1 MSKFL
6 SLALVLI
13 VLAPTF
19 IFSVISG
26 HAMIGN
32 NNSTAQQEVC
42 PTGYRGSG
50 RIDTEPK
57 AYRGSGRLED
67 ATKGYRGSGRKGN
80 PDCVLITKTSAGR
93 LSESNFS
100 TGNRTNKPTRKVSA
114 KPTQKEVCY
123 RGSGRLCISTKK
135 STNSSNKPTRKSS
148 NVSFEL
154 VTADNCPTANN
165 IIQLNNSNG
174 DIYKVNKIYNGCK
187 ASLTN
192 CKTGSTST
200 LPLIGKRFQQADA
213 KC

>member
-32 NNSTAQQEVC
+32 TSTSDTE
-42 PTGYRGSG
+42 YHGSG
-50 RIDTEPK
+50 RKETKRTTQEEECP
-57 AYRGSGRLED
+57 
-67 ATKGYRGSGRKGN
+67 KGYRGSGRKGN